1 MALQLFKYAAK
12 AAAWSSSCQPS
23 ILVKL
28 SGSTCALRNFISCA
42 AAGRPAAAIRHNTKL
57 ADSKPAPSCERGGN
71 AAMRSLPGFG
81 CDQFPVRIARR
92 QIAGECPDV
101 GDVDHLL
108 GIAVDHVAVLVARR
122 RHQLGVEAHGQL
134 RGAPARNSAAVISA
148 LSMETKRLS
157 TVSPRFSR
165 SAMAVS
171 NPSQTSRDSK
181 FFNVRRSPS
190 AKALTIIS

>member
-1 MALQLFKYAAK
+1 MALQLFKYAPK
-12 AAAWSSSCQPS
+12 AAAWSSFCQPS

-28 SGSTCALRNFISCA
+28 SGSTCALRNFISDA
-42 AAGRPAAAIRHNTKL
+42 VAGAPAAIRPS
-57 ADSKPAPSCERGGN
+57 AKPMLICERGGN

>member
-1 MALQLFKYAAK
+1 MALQLFKYAPK

-28 SGSTCALRNFISCA
+28 SGSTCALRNFISD
-42 AAGRPAAAIRHNTKL
+42 AAGRPVAAIRNNARL
-57 ADSKPAPSCERGGN
+57 DDSKPATICERGGN

-108 GIAVDHVAVLVARR
+108 GIAV
-122 RHQLGVEAHGQL
+122 
-134 RGAPARNSAAVISA
+134 
-148 LSMETKRLS
+148 
-157 TVSPRFSR
+157 
-165 SAMAVS
+165 
-171 NPSQTSRDSK
+171 
-181 FFNVRRSPS
+181 
-190 AKALTIIS
+190 

>member
-1 MALQLFKYAAK
+1 MALQLFKYAPK

-42 AAGRPAAAIRHNTKL
+42 AAGRPAAAIRHNAKL

-101 GDVDHLL
+101 GDVGHLL
-108 GIAVDHVAVLVARR
+108 GIAVDHVAVLVARHR
-122 RHQLGVEAHGQL
+122 YQLALEAHGQL
-134 RGAPARNSAAVISA
+134 RGA
-148 LSMETKRLS
+148 
-157 TVSPRFSR
+157 
-165 SAMAVS
+165 
-171 NPSQTSRDSK
+171 
-181 FFNVRRSPS
+181 S
-190 AKALTIIS
+190 AKFGGSDLGIVDGDETALHRLAALLALTDGGLESLIDFARQQIL

>member
-1 MALQLFKYAAK
+1 MALQLFKYAPK

-23 ILVKL
+23 ILAKL

-42 AAGRPAAAIRHNTKL
+42 AAGRPAAAIRHNAKL
-57 ADSKPAPSCERGGN
+57 ADSKPAPICERGGN

-101 GDVDHLL
+101 SDVDHLL

-134 RGAPARNSAAVISA
+134 RSAPAQLGGGDLGAVDGDETALHRLAALLALGDGGLAAV
-148 LSMETKRLS
+148 
-157 TVSPRFSR
+157 
-165 SAMAVS
+165 MA
-171 NPSQTSRDSK
+171 
-181 FFNVRRSPS
+181 F
-190 AKALTIIS
+190 A